1 MCQNLVK
8 SDHGVHDQLSLLCLW
23 EKTSILFYS
32 FDRQNIRFFFLFSDP
47 LTRGKSKRD
56 CSHIL
61 FPLTFLMGHYRPLFA
76 LFLSFRHS

>member
-32 FDRQNIRFFFLFSDP
+32 ILLTDKIFVFSFFFLIHSP
-47 LTRGKSKRD
+47 VEKVKETA
-56 CSHIL
+56 
-61 FPLTFLMGHYRPLFA
+61 LTFC
-76 LFLSFRHS
+76 FL